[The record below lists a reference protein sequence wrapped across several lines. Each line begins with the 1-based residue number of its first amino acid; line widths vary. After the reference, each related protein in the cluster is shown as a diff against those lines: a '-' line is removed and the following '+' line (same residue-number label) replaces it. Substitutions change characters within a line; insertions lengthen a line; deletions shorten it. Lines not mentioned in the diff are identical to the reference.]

1 MKSIIIKPID
11 CRKIRDKLG
20 LNQDK
25 FAKLMGVQ
33 QSLVSRWEKEG
44 PVLKENINKLNVLLL
59 EIKKPESLEK
69 IKKLIDEGE
78 LETVSSLLN
87 FAGKGMGREGVIS
100 AISISAVSGV
110 GLFGAGLLAM
120 GGALG
125 TYKILKEIFE
135 KDKSEDS

>member
-1 MKSIIIKPID
+1 MPID

-44 PVLKENINKLNVLLL
+44 PVLKENINKLNVLV
-59 EIKKPESLEK
+59 EIKNPESLEK

-87 FAGKGMGREGVIS
+87 FAGKGMGR
-100 AISISAVSGV
+100 
-110 GLFGAGLLAM
+110 
-120 GGALG
+120 
-125 TYKILKEIFE
+125 KE
-135 KDKSEDS
+135 

>member
-1 MKSIIIKPID
+1 
-11 CRKIRDKLG
+11 
-20 LNQDK
+20 
-25 FAKLMGVQ
+25 MGVQ

-44 PVLKENINKLNVLLL
+44 PVLKENIDKLKVLFE
-59 EIKKPESLEK
+59 EIKESESLEK

-87 FAGKGMGREGVIS
+87 FAGKGMGREGLSS
-100 AISISAVSGV
+100 AIQIKALSGV

-135 KDKSEDS
+135 KDKDEDS